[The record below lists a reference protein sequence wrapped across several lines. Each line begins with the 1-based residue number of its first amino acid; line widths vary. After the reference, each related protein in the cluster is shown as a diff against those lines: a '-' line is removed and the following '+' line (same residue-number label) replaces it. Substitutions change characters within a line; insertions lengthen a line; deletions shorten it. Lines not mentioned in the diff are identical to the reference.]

1 MNATSL
7 VRRVAHRTLGTFAL
21 VMGGA
26 AKLAESTARRF
37 ASPTEGVPGSRVPP
51 PTFTPEPAH
60 PGEVTPESVGA
71 VTTSPGPGNVV
82 DLTIDDDG
90 RARTSESHI
99 AELANRPA
107 QTVVK
112 AVADLSTEELGEL
125 FEYESTHRKRSTVL
139 SAIERAAAPDPP
151 PEDLAYST
159 ETPPPS

>member
-1 MNATSL
+1 MNPPNV
-7 VRRVAHRTLGTFAL
+7 VRRVAHRALGTLAL
-21 VMGGA
+21 VMGGG
-26 AKLAESTARRF
+26 AKLAEAAARRF
-37 ASPTEGVPGSRVPP
+37 AATPQGGTARPAPP
-51 PTFTPEPAH
+51 PTLTPQPAS

-71 VTTSPGPGNVV
+71 VTTSPDPANVV
-82 DLTIDDDG
+82 DLTIDEDG

-125 FEYESTHRKRSTVL
+125 YDYESTHRKRSTVL
-139 SAIERAAAPDPP
+139 SAIERAAAPDTPP
-151 PEDLAYST
+151 DDLVYST